1 MKRYKKHGLRY
12 IVTKPQGITWMGKSY
27 EYGQLLP
34 RSIAAHAK
42 FPVLLRI
49 GYIAAADAPVVHERR
64 IKVKERKQRRWREVN
79 FPRRGRARRRV

>member
-1 MKRYKKHGLRY
+1 MKRYKKRELRH
-12 IVTKPQGITWMGKSY
+12 IVTKPQGLTWMGKSY

-49 GYIAAADAPVVHERR
+49 GYIAAADAPIVHERR
-64 IKVKERKQRRWREVN
+64 INVVDKRKQQTWRETES
-79 FPRRGRARRRV
+79 PRRGYARRV